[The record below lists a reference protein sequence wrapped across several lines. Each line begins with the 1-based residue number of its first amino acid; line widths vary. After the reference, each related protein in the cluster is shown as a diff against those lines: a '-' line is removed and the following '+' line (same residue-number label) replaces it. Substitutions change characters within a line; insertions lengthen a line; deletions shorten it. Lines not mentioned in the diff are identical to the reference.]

1 MGIYNNGKRV
11 NQIIYGII
19 PLVAVYV
26 GDKKVWPDIG
36 AILSCYAA
44 GYWQDEYPWTDD
56 TPWVD

>member
-1 MGIYNNGKRV
+1 MGIRKDNKPITG
-11 NQIIYGII
+11 IYYLGL
-19 PLVAVYV
+19 PVVAVYAR
-26 GDKKVWPDIG
+26 GKKVWPDIV